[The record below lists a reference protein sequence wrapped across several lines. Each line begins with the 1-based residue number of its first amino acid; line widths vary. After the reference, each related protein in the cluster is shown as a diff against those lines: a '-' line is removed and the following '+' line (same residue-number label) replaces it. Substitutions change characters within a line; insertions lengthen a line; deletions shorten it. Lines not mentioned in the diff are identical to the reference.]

1 VARPNADLA
10 IESLQRPTFTV
21 CHIIDKRV
29 VVIQTV
35 PGDFQADSHHA
46 TAGAAGDGHQRTSE
60 LQADL
65 KLVGSVQ
72 AD

>member
-1 VARPNADLA
+1 MARPNADLA
-10 IESLQRPTFTV
+10 IESLQRPTCAV

-29 VVIQTV
+29 VVIRTV
-35 PGDFQADSHHA
+35 PDCFQAGSHHA
-46 TAGAAGDGHQRTSE
+46 TAEAAGDGHQRTSE